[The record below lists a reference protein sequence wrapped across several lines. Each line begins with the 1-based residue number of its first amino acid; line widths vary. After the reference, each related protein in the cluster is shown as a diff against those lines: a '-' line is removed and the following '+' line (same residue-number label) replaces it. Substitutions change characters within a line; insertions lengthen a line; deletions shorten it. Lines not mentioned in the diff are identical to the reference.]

1 MKRIGTLNGKPIVQG
16 NENEIKKNTIL
27 YKENNGKI
35 ELSERG
41 NSGKIDN
48 ITQGSS
54 NSSKDDGKV
63 YIAFPSN
70 KENEITPYIY
80 LFEYIKYFI
89 IFDVFKIIK
98 GPQMII
104 TVPDSSTKILVYA
117 ELNPV
122 VYSYTNSSGSE
133 IITTN
138 SLEEYESVRGLDHN
152 NRPFKIITK
161 EEFDKDLTEEEARKI
176 ANELLK

>member
-41 NSGKIDN
+41 DSGKIDN

-54 NSSKDDGKV
+54 NSNGDDGKIYAIV
-63 YIAFPSN
+63 TGNVLPYSSLILYMKGF
-70 KENEITPYIY
+70 IT
-80 LFEYIKYFI
+80 FKN
-89 IFDVFKIIK
+89 IFRIIK
-98 GPQMII
+98 ASSHLYSF
-104 TVPDSSTKILVYA
+104 PDNCTNILEYA
-117 ELNPV
+117 ELNPIL
-122 VYSYTNSSGSE
+122 SIFTDSSSDTY
-133 IITTN
+133 ITIN
-138 SLEEYESVRGLDHN
+138 SLEEFESTMGLDSN

-176 ANELLK
+176 ASEL

>member
-1 MKRIGTLNGKPIVQG
+1 MRRIGTLNGKPIVQG

-41 NSGKIDN
+41 DNSKIDN

-63 YIAFPSN
+63 YIAFSPN
-70 KENEITPYIY
+70 KESEMRLYSNIVTYM
-80 LFEYIKYFI
+80 KYFI
-89 IFDVFKIIK
+89 NFDEFRILKFC
-98 GPQMII
+98 PFFAA
-104 TVPDSSTKILVYA
+104 VPDNSDTILIYA
-117 ELNPV
+117 ELSPV
-122 VYSYTNSSGSE
+122 MCTYTGSSGSKM
-133 IITTN
+133 IITN
-138 SLEEYESVRGLDHN
+138 SLEEFESANKLESN

-161 EEFDKDLTEEEARKI
+161 EEFDKDLTEEEAIKI
-176 ANELLK
+176 AAELLK